1 MAAEQSASPNTAP
14 KEALTLRTLFARSIA
29 LMKPVTWFPPTIAF
43 ICGTIASGT
52 THFEFITVS
61 QIALGALMAG
71 PILCGLSQVI
81 NEYCDR
87 EVDAINEP
95 QRPIPAGLVTHRHV
109 FVTIAV
115 LTIIG
120 LALSLFFGMQVVY
133 ITLVGML
140 FAVMYSAEP
149 FRAKK
154 LGWIGNALVSVSYE
168 GLPWIAGSLAFAH
181 LSGGSL
187 SNGSL
192 LLAGLYSLGAHGIMT
207 INDFKSIEGDRMM
220 GIKSIP
226 AQMGADWAAMSAV
239 ITIDSAL
246 LMADFYMY
254 YSGHTTSAIIMF
266 LLTLGQIPTQRK
278 FLQMT
283 DPRARAI
290 YYNASGVMI
299 FVCCMI
305 VSAVGIRP

>member
-14 KEALTLRTLFARSIA
+14 KEALTMRTLLARSIA

-52 THFEFITVS
+52 TKFEFTTVS

-120 LALSLFFGMQVVY
+120 LAMSLFFGMQVVY
-133 ITLVGML
+133 ITLIGML

-154 LGWIGNALVSVSYE
+154 LGWIGNALVSISYE
-168 GLPWIAGSLAFAH
+168 GLPWVAGHLAFAQMT
-181 LSGGSL
+181 G
-187 SNGSL
+187 GSL

-239 ITIDSAL
+239 VTINIAL
-246 LMADFYMY
+246 VMAIIYMY
-254 YSGHTTSAIIMF
+254 TSGHTVSAIIMF
-266 LLTLGQIPTQRK
+266 LLALGQIPTQRK

-299 FVCCMI
+299 FVLCMI
-305 VSAVGIRP
+305 VSAVGIRS

>member
-14 KEALTLRTLFARSIA
+14 KEALTMRTLLARSIA

-52 THFEFITVS
+52 TKFEFTTVS

-120 LALSLFFGMQVVY
+120 LAMSLFGMQVVY

-154 LGWIGNALVSVSYE
+154 LGWIGNALVSISYE
-168 GLPWIAGSLAFAH
+168 GLPWVAGHLAFAQMT
-181 LSGGSL
+181 G
-187 SNGSL
+187 GSL

-239 ITIDSAL
+239 VTINIAL
-246 LMADFYMY
+246 VMAIIYMY
-254 YSGHTTSAIIMF
+254 TSGHTVSAIIMF
-266 LLTLGQIPTQRK
+266 LLALGQIPTQRK

-299 FVCCMI
+299 FVLCMI
-305 VSAVGIRP
+305 VSAVGIRS

>member
-1 MAAEQSASPNTAP
+1 M
-14 KEALTLRTLFARSIA
+14 
-29 LMKPVTWFPPTIAF
+29 
-43 ICGTIASGT
+43 
-52 THFEFITVS
+52 
-61 QIALGALMAG
+61 
-71 PILCGLSQVI
+71 
-81 NEYCDR
+81 
-87 EVDAINEP
+87 
-95 QRPIPAGLVTHRHV
+95 
-109 FVTIAV
+109 
-115 LTIIG
+115 IG
-120 LALSLFFGMQVVY
+120 LAMSLFFGMQVVY

-154 LGWIGNALVSVSYE
+154 LGWIGNALVSISYE
-168 GLPWIAGSLAFAH
+168 GLPWVAGHLAFAQMT
-181 LSGGSL
+181 G
-187 SNGSL
+187 GSL

-239 ITIDSAL
+239 ITINIAL
-246 LMADFYMY
+246 VMAIVYMY
-254 YSGHTTSAIIMF
+254 LSGHTTSAIIMF
-266 LLTLGQIPTQRK
+266 LLALGQIPTQRK

-299 FVCCMI
+299 FVLCMI
-305 VSAVGIRP
+305 VSAVGIRS

>member
-14 KEALTLRTLFARSIA
+14 KEALTMRTLFARSIA

-52 THFEFITVS
+52 TKFEFTTVS

-87 EVDAINEP
+87 DVDAINEP

-120 LALSLFFGMQVVY
+120 LAMSLFFGMQVVY

-154 LGWIGNALVSVSYE
+154 LGWIGNALVSISYE
-168 GLPWIAGSLAFAH
+168 GLPWVAGHLAFAQMT
-181 LSGGSL
+181 G
-187 SNGSL
+187 GSL

-239 ITIDSAL
+239 VTINIAL
-246 LMADFYMY
+246 VMAIIYMY
-254 YSGHTTSAIIMF
+254 TSGHTVSAIIMF
-266 LLTLGQIPTQRK
+266 LLALGQIPTQRK

-299 FVCCMI
+299 FVLCMI
-305 VSAVGIRP
+305 VSAVGIRS

>member
-1 MAAEQSASPNTAP
+1 
-14 KEALTLRTLFARSIA
+14 
-29 LMKPVTWFPPTIAF
+29 MKPVTWFPPTIAF

-52 THFEFITVS
+52 TKFEFTIVS

-120 LALSLFFGMQVVY
+120 LAMSLFFGMQVVY

-154 LGWIGNALVSVSYE
+154 LGWIGNALVSISYE
-168 GLPWIAGSLAFAH
+168 GLPWVAGHLAFAQMT
-181 LSGGSL
+181 G
-187 SNGSL
+187 GSL

-239 ITIDSAL
+239 ITINIAL
-246 LMADFYMY
+246 VMAVVYMY
-254 YSGHTTSAIIMF
+254 TSGHTTSAIIMF
-266 LLTLGQIPTQRK
+266 LLALGQIPTQRK

-299 FVCCMI
+299 FVLCMI
-305 VSAVGIRP
+305 VSAVGIRS

>member
-1 MAAEQSASPNTAP
+1 MAAEQSATPPALP
-14 KEALTLRTLFARSIA
+14 QEALTMRTLLARSIA

-43 ICGTIASGT
+43 ICGAIASGT
-52 THFEFITVS
+52 TQFEFTTVA

-81 NEYCDR
+81 NEYYDR
-87 EVDAINEP
+87 DVDAINEP
-95 QRPIPAGLVTHRHV
+95 QRPIPSGLVTHRHV
-109 FVTIAV
+109 FVTIGV
-115 LTIIG
+115 LTILS
-120 LALSLFFGMQVVY
+120 LALSWIFGMSVVY
-133 ITLVGML
+133 ITLLGMF
-140 FAVMYSAEP
+140 FAVAYSAEP
-149 FRAKK
+149 LRAKK
-154 LGWIGNALVSVSYE
+154 LGWIGNTLVAVSYE
-168 GLPWIAGSLAFAH
+168 GLPWIAGHLAFAQ
-181 LSGGSL
+181 LTG
-187 SNGSL
+187 GSL

-239 ITIDSAL
+239 ITIDIAL
-246 LMADFYMY
+246 LCAVAYMF
-254 YSGHTTSAIIMF
+254 YSGHTISAAMMF

-299 FVCCMI
+299 FVWCMI
-305 VSAVGIRP
+305 ISAVGIRT

>member
-14 KEALTLRTLFARSIA
+14 KEALTMRTLFARSIA

-52 THFEFITVS
+52 TKFEFTTVS

-120 LALSLFFGMQVVY
+120 LAMSLFFGMQVVY

-154 LGWIGNALVSVSYE
+154 LGWIGNALVSISYE
-168 GLPWIAGSLAFAH
+168 GLPWVAGHLAFAQMT
-181 LSGGSL
+181 G
-187 SNGSL
+187 GSL

-239 ITIDSAL
+239 VTINIAL
-246 LMADFYMY
+246 VMAIIYMY
-254 YSGHTTSAIIMF
+254 TSGHTVSAIIMF
-266 LLTLGQIPTQRK
+266 LLALGQIPTHRK

-299 FVCCMI
+299 FVLCMI
-305 VSAVGIRP
+305 VSAVGIRS

>member
-14 KEALTLRTLFARSIA
+14 KEALTMRTLFARSIA

-52 THFEFITVS
+52 TKFEFTTVS

-115 LTIIG
+115 LTMIG
-120 LALSLFFGMQVVY
+120 LAMSLFFGMQVVY

-154 LGWIGNALVSVSYE
+154 LGWIGNALVSISYE
-168 GLPWIAGSLAFAH
+168 GLPWVAGHLAFAQMT
-181 LSGGSL
+181 G
-187 SNGSL
+187 GSL

-239 ITIDSAL
+239 ITINIAL
-246 LMADFYMY
+246 VMAIVYMY
-254 YSGHTTSAIIMF
+254 LSGHTTSAIIMF
-266 LLTLGQIPTQRK
+266 LLALGQIPTQRK

-299 FVCCMI
+299 FVLCMI
-305 VSAVGIRP
+305 VSAVGIRS

>member
-14 KEALTLRTLFARSIA
+14 KEVLTMRTLLARSIA

-52 THFEFITVS
+52 TKFEFTTVS

-120 LALSLFFGMQVVY
+120 LAMSLFFGMQVVY

-154 LGWIGNALVSVSYE
+154 LGWIGNALVSISYE
-168 GLPWIAGSLAFAH
+168 GLPWVAGHLAFAQMT
-181 LSGGSL
+181 G
-187 SNGSL
+187 GSL

-239 ITIDSAL
+239 ITINIAL
-246 LMADFYMY
+246 VMAIVYMY
-254 YSGHTTSAIIMF
+254 LSGHTTSAIIMF
-266 LLTLGQIPTQRK
+266 LLALGQIPTQRK

-299 FVCCMI
+299 FVLCMI
-305 VSAVGIRP
+305 VSAVGIRS

>member
-1 MAAEQSASPNTAP
+1 MAAEQSASPNTTP
-14 KEALTLRTLFARSIA
+14 KEALTMRTLLARSIA

-52 THFEFITVS
+52 TRFEFITVS

-95 QRPIPAGLVTHRHV
+95 QRPIPAGLVTYRHV

-115 LTIIG
+115 LTMIG

-133 ITLVGML
+133 ITLIGML

-168 GLPWIAGSLAFAH
+168 GLPWVAGHLAFAH
-181 LSGGSL
+181 MTG
-187 SNGSL
+187 GSL

-207 INDFKSIEGDRMM
+207 INDFKSIDGDRLM

-226 AQMGADWAAMSAV
+226 AQMGANWAAMSAV

-246 LMADFYMY
+246 LMAVFYMY
-254 YSGHTTSAIIMF
+254 YSGHTISAIVMF

-299 FVCCMI
+299 FVICMI

>member
-14 KEALTLRTLFARSIA
+14 KEALTMRTLFARSIA

-52 THFEFITVS
+52 TKFEFTTVS

-120 LALSLFFGMQVVY
+120 LAMSLFFGMQVVY

-154 LGWIGNALVSVSYE
+154 LGWIGNALVSISYE
-168 GLPWIAGSLAFAH
+168 GLPWVAGHLAFAQMT
-181 LSGGSL
+181 G
-187 SNGSL
+187 GSL

-239 ITIDSAL
+239 ITINIAL
-246 LMADFYMY
+246 VMAIVYMY
-254 YSGHTTSAIIMF
+254 LSGHTTSAIIMF
-266 LLTLGQIPTQRK
+266 LLALGQIPTQRK

-299 FVCCMI
+299 FVLCMI
-305 VSAVGIRP
+305 VSAVGIRS

>member
-14 KEALTLRTLFARSIA
+14 KEALTMRTLFARSIA

-52 THFEFITVS
+52 TKFEFTTVS

-115 LTIIG
+115 LTMIG
-120 LALSLFFGMQVVY
+120 LAMSLFFGMQVVY

-154 LGWIGNALVSVSYE
+154 LGWIGNALVSISYE
-168 GLPWIAGSLAFAH
+168 GLPWVAGHLAFAQMT
-181 LSGGSL
+181 G
-187 SNGSL
+187 GSL

-239 ITIDSAL
+239 VTINIAL
-246 LMADFYMY
+246 VMAVIYMY
-254 YSGHTTSAIIMF
+254 LSGHTTSAIIMF
-266 LLTLGQIPTQRK
+266 LLALGQIPTQRK

-299 FVCCMI
+299 FVLCMI
-305 VSAVGIRP
+305 VSAVGIRS

>member
-14 KEALTLRTLFARSIA
+14 KEALTMRTLLARSIA

-52 THFEFITVS
+52 TKFEFTTVS

-115 LTIIG
+115 LTMIG
-120 LALSLFFGMQVVY
+120 LAMSLFFGMQVVY

-154 LGWIGNALVSVSYE
+154 LGWIGNALVSISYE
-168 GLPWIAGSLAFAH
+168 GLPWVAGHLAFAQMT
-181 LSGGSL
+181 G
-187 SNGSL
+187 GSL

-239 ITIDSAL
+239 ITINIAL
-246 LMADFYMY
+246 VMAVVYMY
-254 YSGHTTSAIIMF
+254 TSGHTTSAIIMF
-266 LLTLGQIPTQRK
+266 LLALGQIPTQRK

-299 FVCCMI
+299 FVLCMI
-305 VSAVGIRP
+305 VSAVGIRS

>member
-14 KEALTLRTLFARSIA
+14 KEALTMRTLFARSIA

-52 THFEFITVS
+52 TKFEFTTVS

-115 LTIIG
+115 LTMIG
-120 LALSLFFGMQVVY
+120 LAMSLFFGMQVVY

-154 LGWIGNALVSVSYE
+154 LGWIGNALVSISYE
-168 GLPWIAGSLAFAH
+168 GLPWVAGHLAFAQMT
-181 LSGGSL
+181 G
-187 SNGSL
+187 GSL

-239 ITIDSAL
+239 ITINIAL
-246 LMADFYMY
+246 VMAVVYMY
-254 YSGHTTSAIIMF
+254 TSGHTTSAIIMF
-266 LLTLGQIPTQRK
+266 LLALGQIPTQRK

-299 FVCCMI
+299 FVLCMI
-305 VSAVGIRP
+305 VSAVGIRS

>member
-14 KEALTLRTLFARSIA
+14 KEALTMRTLFARSIA

-52 THFEFITVS
+52 TKFEFTTVS

-120 LALSLFFGMQVVY
+120 LAMSLFFGMQVVY

-154 LGWIGNALVSVSYE
+154 LGWIGNALVSISYE
-168 GLPWIAGSLAFAH
+168 GLPWVAGHLAFAQMT
-181 LSGGSL
+181 G
-187 SNGSL
+187 GSL

-226 AQMGADWAAMSAV
+226 AQMGANWAAMSAV
-239 ITIDSAL
+239 VTINIAL
-246 LMADFYMY
+246 VMAIIYMY
-254 YSGHTTSAIIMF
+254 TSGHTVSAIIMF
-266 LLTLGQIPTQRK
+266 LLALGQIPTQRK

-299 FVCCMI
+299 FVLCMI
-305 VSAVGIRP
+305 VSAVGIRS

>member
-14 KEALTLRTLFARSIA
+14 KEALTMRTLLARSIA

-52 THFEFITVS
+52 TKFEFTTVS

-120 LALSLFFGMQVVY
+120 LAMSLFFGMQVVY

-154 LGWIGNALVSVSYE
+154 LGWVGNALVSISYE
-168 GLPWIAGSLAFAH
+168 GLPWVAGHLAFAQMT
-181 LSGGSL
+181 G
-187 SNGSL
+187 GSL

-239 ITIDSAL
+239 ITINIAL
-246 LMADFYMY
+246 VMAVIYMY
-254 YSGHTTSAIIMF
+254 LSGHTTSAIIMF
-266 LLTLGQIPTQRK
+266 LLALGQIPTQRK

-299 FVCCMI
+299 FVLCMI
-305 VSAVGIRP
+305 VSAVGIRS

>member
-14 KEALTLRTLFARSIA
+14 KEALTMRTLFARSIA

-52 THFEFITVS
+52 TKFEFTTVS

-120 LALSLFFGMQVVY
+120 LAMSLFFGMQVVY

-154 LGWIGNALVSVSYE
+154 LGWIGNALVSISYE
-168 GLPWIAGSLAFAH
+168 GLPWVAGHLAFAQMT
-181 LSGGSL
+181 G
-187 SNGSL
+187 GSL

-239 ITIDSAL
+239 ITINIAL
-246 LMADFYMY
+246 VMAIVYMY
-254 YSGHTTSAIIMF
+254 LSDHTTSAIIMF
-266 LLTLGQIPTQRK
+266 LLALGQIPTQRK

-299 FVCCMI
+299 FVLCMI
-305 VSAVGIRP
+305 VSAVGIRS

>member
-14 KEALTLRTLFARSIA
+14 KEALTMRTLFARSIA

-52 THFEFITVS
+52 TKFEFTTVS

-115 LTIIG
+115 LTMIG
-120 LALSLFFGMQVVY
+120 LAMSLFFGMQVVY

-154 LGWIGNALVSVSYE
+154 LGWIGNALVSISYE
-168 GLPWIAGSLAFAH
+168 GLPWIAGHLAFAQMT
-181 LSGGSL
+181 G
-187 SNGSL
+187 GSL

-239 ITIDSAL
+239 ITINIAL
-246 LMADFYMY
+246 VMAIVYMY
-254 YSGHTTSAIIMF
+254 LSGHTTSAIIMF
-266 LLTLGQIPTQRK
+266 LLALGQIPTQRK

-299 FVCCMI
+299 FVLCMI
-305 VSAVGIRP
+305 VSAVGIRS